1 MYFIWQLINIFITGL
16 IIFFGVKFIINFKK
30 HKLKTISYTVVTF
43 TLLLISNII
52 REENNEIVLL
62 ESQSEKALTE
72 STTINNSTNLI
83 ETFLFN
89 LNVETFF
96 LDDSNEIIPKKVV
109 SKLKGF
115 SYGFD
120 WHLKNAEIIKNDD
133 STYNYILLGNLD
145 WNLFGLSFYTQEKE
159 FVGTLIV
166 KE

>member
-1 MYFIWQLINIFITGL
+1 M
-16 IIFFGVKFIINFKK
+16 
-30 HKLKTISYTVVTF
+30 
-43 TLLLISNII
+43 
-52 REENNEIVLL
+52 EP
-62 ESQSEKALTE
+62 QSEIALTE
-72 STTINNSTNLI
+72 STTVNNSINLI

-89 LNVETFF
+89 LNAETFI

-120 WHLKNAEIIKNDD
+120 WHLKNAKIIKNDD
-133 STYNYILLGNLD
+133 STYKYILLGNLD